1 MSKHYWLATVNIYF
15 TLEDVLQDTSI
26 NVLIKNN
33 EGYIP
38 RTLLASTQVQAQAQ
52 LAKALGGE
60 MPTVHSVIT
69 ANISYL
75 GFMTEQEFL
84 DEPR

>member
-15 TLEDVLQDTSI
+15 PLEDVLQDTSI

-52 LAKALGGE
+52 LAKALGGGAPE
-60 MPTVHSVIT
+60 VHSVIT